1 MQREAHILSTRIN
14 YEPSRF
20 LISHGRSM
28 AAVTKSST
36 TSTEQLWRKTR
47 KKVGPSMSKAAI
59 QEAKKDLDEDL
70 RDLKSA
76 SFLSNVSK
84 PSDDEDFPKYNWVPP
99 AYRGVVDENKP
110 GNSVRKHRLEANQA
124 KGMVRPRRMDKPIT
138 DRYILHSKDGVF
150 DVPALGLPEHAVIVK
165 QQTVKRIVR
174 DILALSK
181 AATSYR
187 VRLCGGDPTTTDQ
200 NQDQFSLARSCRN
213 FQPQIASALQSIHDE
228 DVSVENSEQIDGS
241 YLDFQS
247 ICQILQ
253 QICSS
258 ACHLSTL
265 RKYNDQDAIV
275 YADLAE
281 YTLYGLVQINEDR
294 LMLLG
299 NNTKTTGKSKV
310 NKTKNKSDNVV
321 TGWFNQIVEG
331 LTPSLLSTTSPPK
344 QGGLDKNDAGK
355 SIDAPTMQ
363 SMKRLLKHVLGVIA
377 STAKKPEIP
386 LVASLKPTNGMTAMA
401 DMSVPCIDEKLGDR
415 MLTLL
420 EKTWSLGVR
429 DNDATKS
436 VMEILAQIGTL
447 ESARRCH
454 DVYEKHS
461 FVDRHVSFSVVLE
474 AYLEAIKR
482 ETDQG
487 KVHDIVGEVMTIHS
501 GIPWISHRTERIL
514 HACTILN
521 CLAVADMGKV
531 DGMCARAELIVKRA
545 LREKSF
551 TFFVEELES
560 EVPSVDSQLV
570 PIANYLAQLYAT
582 SGQSVLME
590 TSVKLLRYGM
600 AASDGFCATTIYPT
614 SDTCNAVL
622 QTLVQSSSEKDV
634 TSKQNDYTFARKIL
648 KYMFNKTDLG
658 CTPNQTTYDCLFTLL
673 EATNTDNIGVLGED
687 LLSYIETNN
696 LLFVSSTFSLP
707 ITTYYRVLQCY
718 LRMAKNSA
726 ATDEI
731 DENHLPHR
739 RAAHLLRKLEI
750 RSTPMVLNSVVLAE
764 IAVENLYLPQLR
776 PYYSAY
782 KVVMQICANTSQLQ
796 YQDEAADI
804 ALDIYRTRFQ
814 YDSKVADCWNTVLE
828 NCTNE
833 KLVERV
839 KQITDHQSI

>member
-28 AAVTKSST
+28 AAVTKSS

-187 VRLCGGDPTTTDQ
+187 VRLCGGDPTTTDK
-200 NQDQFSLARSCRN
+200 NQDQLSLMRSCRN

-228 DVSVENSEQIDGS
+228 DASVEDSEQIDGS

-299 NNTKTTGKSKV
+299 NNTKTTGKSTAS
-310 NKTKNKSDNVV
+310 KTKNKSDNVV

-331 LTPSLLSTTSPPK
+331 LTPSLLTTTSHPK

-355 SIDAPTMQ
+355 SI
-363 SMKRLLKHVLGVIA
+363 A
-377 STAKKPEIP
+377 S
-386 LVASLKPTNGMTAMA
+386 
-401 DMSVPCIDEKLGDR
+401 
-415 MLTLL
+415 
-420 EKTWSLGVR
+420 
-429 DNDATKS
+429 
-436 VMEILAQIGTL
+436 
-447 ESARRCH
+447 
-454 DVYEKHS
+454 
-461 FVDRHVSFSVVLE
+461 
-474 AYLEAIKR
+474 
-482 ETDQG
+482 
-487 KVHDIVGEVMTIHS
+487 
-501 GIPWISHRTERIL
+501 
-514 HACTILN
+514 
-521 CLAVADMGKV
+521 
-531 DGMCARAELIVKRA
+531 
-545 LREKSF
+545 
-551 TFFVEELES
+551 
-560 EVPSVDSQLV
+560 
-570 PIANYLAQLYAT
+570 
-582 SGQSVLME
+582 
-590 TSVKLLRYGM
+590 
-600 AASDGFCATTIYPT
+600 
-614 SDTCNAVL
+614 
-622 QTLVQSSSEKDV
+622 
-634 TSKQNDYTFARKIL
+634 
-648 KYMFNKTDLG
+648 
-658 CTPNQTTYDCLFTLL
+658 
-673 EATNTDNIGVLGED
+673 GVL
-687 LLSYIETNN
+687 
-696 LLFVSSTFSLP
+696 
-707 ITTYYRVLQCY
+707 
-718 LRMAKNSA
+718 
-726 ATDEI
+726 
-731 DENHLPHR
+731 
-739 RAAHLLRKLEI
+739 
-750 RSTPMVLNSVVLAE
+750 
-764 IAVENLYLPQLR
+764 
-776 PYYSAY
+776 
-782 KVVMQICANTSQLQ
+782 
-796 YQDEAADI
+796 
-804 ALDIYRTRFQ
+804 
-814 YDSKVADCWNTVLE
+814 
-828 NCTNE
+828 
-833 KLVERV
+833 
-839 KQITDHQSI
+839 